1 MPKRKR
7 SPQDAAIDAALALAE
22 SRPWREIQLADIAAE
37 AGLSLAQLAEVAGD
51 KTEILKLFARRTDA
65 ALLRS
70 LESDPVEG
78 EPHDRLFDILMR
90 RLELMVPHRKAI
102 ARIIAS
108 PPEAPSDWLKLLSS
122 ALETQTWMLAAAG
135 IEDEGARGA
144 LKRNGLALVHAR
156 VLRVWASEEDPGMPR
171 TMAALD
177 RALRDGAR
185 WLKRAETPIA
195 LAKAV
200 SGLLRGVLRA
210 RPRGSESTQN

>member
-1 MPKRKR
+1 MPRKKK

-22 SRPWREIQLADIAAE
+22 RRPWREVRLADVAAE
-37 AGLSLAQLAEVAGD
+37 AGLGLAELAEVAGD
-51 KTEILKLFARRTDA
+51 KTEILKLFAHRTDA

-90 RLELMVPHRKAI
+90 RFELIAPHRRAI
-102 ARIIAS
+102 ARIIVS
-108 PPEAPSDWLKLLSS
+108 PPEAPSDWLKLVAS
-122 ALETQTWMLAAAG
+122 ALETQTWVLAAAG
-135 IEDEGARGA
+135 IEDDGARGA
-144 LKRNGLALVHAR
+144 LKRNGLALVYGR
-156 VLRVWASEEDPGMPR
+156 VLRVWAEEEDAGLPR

-185 WLKRAETPIA
+185 WLKRAEIPIA

-210 RPRGSESTQN
+210 RSRTAESPQN